1 MIKKYKFIDEITT
14 LFVFVMT
21 CIVVFILT
29 VAQSNDTNLTGK
41 SLFLFLFGFFGS
53 MLCIIVRFIIL
64 YSRTMKES
72 RAIRRIFIVSYL
84 IVWSILFVLMFCVVL
99 QESNFSIEH
108 IYLWNYNA
116 YQNFM
121 LVILI
126 AQWLPGKFLNWRM
139 VMIDDKEIS
148 IIAFKSENVTISL

>member
-84 IVWSILFVLMFCVVL
+84 IVWSILFVLMFC
-99 QESNFSIEH
+99 
-108 IYLWNYNA
+108 
-116 YQNFM
+116 
-121 LVILI
+121 
-126 AQWLPGKFLNWRM
+126 
-139 VMIDDKEIS
+139 
-148 IIAFKSENVTISL
+148 

>member
-14 LFVFVMT
+14 FFVFVMT

-41 SLFLFLFGFFGS
+41 SLFLFGFFGS

-126 AQWLPGKFLNWRM
+126 AQWLPGKFLN
-139 VMIDDKEIS
+139 
-148 IIAFKSENVTISL
+148 

>member
-72 RAIRRIFIVSYL
+72 REIRRIFIVSYL

-126 AQWLPGKFLNWRM
+126 AQWLPGKFLN
-139 VMIDDKEIS
+139 
-148 IIAFKSENVTISL
+148 